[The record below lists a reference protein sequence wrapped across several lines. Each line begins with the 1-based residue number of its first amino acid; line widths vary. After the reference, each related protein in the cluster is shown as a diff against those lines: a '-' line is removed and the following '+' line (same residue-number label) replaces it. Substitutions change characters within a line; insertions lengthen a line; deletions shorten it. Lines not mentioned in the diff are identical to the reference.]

1 MMDLLDRY
9 LAAVRRNLPAAKADD
24 IVAEL
29 RDDLMTR
36 QEEREESLGRP
47 LTSDETSAL
56 LKDFGHPLTV
66 ASRYRK
72 HQYLIGPEA
81 FPFYLATMRVVLL
94 IVGAVVIVISIAKAL
109 LGGVDPIQ
117 AIAQTLSG
125 LWSAVFINV
134 AIVTAVFAILERRGF
149 PFDHLRKWV
158 PEDLPALSQKQP
170 GPWESA
176 FEVAASIGFLLWW
189 TGAIVIPYTA
199 QAHDFRLDPDPIW
212 GPLFWPVLVLAAA
225 RLVHNVILW
234 LRPRWTVLRH
244 AIGAA
249 TAVGGVALLL
259 IIFQAGHWV
268 TVVSTGMPAAQALQL
283 DESLNLA
290 LRIAMIVTGVI
301 WTLGCM
307 GALWQMIR
315 AWRERA

>member
-1 MMDLLDRY
+1 MDLIDRY
-9 LAAVRRNLPAAKADD
+9 LAAVRRDLPAAKADD

-36 QEEREESLGRP
+36 KEDREEALGRA
-47 LTSDETSAL
+47 LDKNETSEL
-56 LKDFGHPLTV
+56 LSDFGHPLMV

-72 HQYLIGPEA
+72 YQYLIGPDG
-81 FPFYLATMRVVLL
+81 FPFYLATMRIVLL
-94 IVGAVVIVISIAKAL
+94 VVGAVLIAIGMARILLGDQDLVQAL
-109 LGGVDPIQ
+109 L
-117 AIAQTLSG
+117 QTWASVWGAALTS
-125 LWSAVFINV
+125 F
-134 AIVTAVFAILERRGF
+134 AIVTIVFAVLERNGF
-149 PFDHLRKWV
+149 PAEHLATWI
-158 PEDLPALSQKQP
+158 PDQLPDLKQKQP
-170 GPWESA
+170 GRWESA
-176 FEVAASIGFLLWW
+176 FEVAMGIAFLLWW
-189 TGAIVIPYTA
+189 TGVIVIPYTA
-199 QAHDFRLDPDPIW
+199 QAPDFRLDPDPIW

-290 LRIAMIVTGVI
+290 LRIAIIVTGVI